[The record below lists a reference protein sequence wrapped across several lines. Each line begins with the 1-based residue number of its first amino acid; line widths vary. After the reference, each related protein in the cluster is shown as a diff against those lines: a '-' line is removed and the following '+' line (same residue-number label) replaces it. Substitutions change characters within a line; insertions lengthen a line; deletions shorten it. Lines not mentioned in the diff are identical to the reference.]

1 MSCILQARQYGRERH
16 WPGGTCSRR
25 LFLSSVM
32 SLPRPSSVYDLD
44 RRIFQLETELAYLR
58 QRRNAYAP
66 VFALPDEI
74 LVKIFKHMQFGAGS
88 STLDLATHDW
98 TWYKVTAVCAHFRSL
113 ATRTPMLWAVLD
125 CRRITPAW
133 ASLCVERSRDT
144 PLRIKDSRTNGLD
157 LLPRACV
164 AEVGRG
170 PGIQRA
176 LDRPASDLQVLQLED
191 AWATVLIMP
200 SFLGG
205 QGLVLVHLRL
215 CGEAVTL
222 IRAPPMSLLRHL
234 ELTRIY
240 TDPSLRALRQLF
252 EGTPSLEVLSLNT
265 THLSYSRDPADPAEV
280 IAVSSRVTLPRLQT
294 LLIHHTVAE
303 ASALLRLLPPPA
315 MHLHIRIVDETKSVL
330 LNRNHLLVHEAY
342 LEFVRRLPNPSR
354 AGLAAGHIRLGGKNN
369 PIQFGQ
375 LHNLAQLFAGEYPG
389 TVAFL
394 AVEYIRG
401 SPSTHP
407 ILAAVETLTC
417 TRAGSLLS
425 TAHSLPNVCTVMLK
439 GWCSADEL
447 NPGPLEWFRKQAV
460 RHVSFQHCDE
470 ELQSLYATL
479 RDEGLVLEAEWVD

>member
-1 MSCILQARQYGRERH
+1 
-16 WPGGTCSRR
+16 
-25 LFLSSVM
+25 M
-32 SLPRPSSVYDLD
+32 SLPPTSTVHDLD
-44 RRIFQLETELAYLR
+44 RRIFELETELAYLR

-66 VFALPDEI
+66 VFALPDEL

-125 CRRITPAW
+125 CRRITPEW

-144 PLRIKDSRTNGLD
+144 PLCIKDSRTHGLD

-176 LDRPASDLQVLQLED
+176 LDRPASNLQVFQLED

-222 IRAPPMSLLRHL
+222 IQAPPMFLLRHL
-234 ELTRIY
+234 ELTRIH

-252 EGTPSLEVLSLNT
+252 EGTPNLEVLYLNNI
-265 THLSYSRDPADPAEV
+265 HLSYSRDPADPAEV
-280 IAVSSRVTLPRLQT
+280 IAVSSRVTLPRLKT

-315 MHLHIRIVDETKSVL
+315 MHLHIRIVDDTKSVP

-342 LEFVRRLPNPSR
+342 LEFVRRLPDPSR

-369 PIQFGQ
+369 PIQLGSCTISASWLPASIPAPSPFSRWSTSEEIQ
-375 LHNLAQLFAGEYPG
+375 AHTPSWRPSRPLHAHAPALC
-389 TVAFL
+389 
-394 AVEYIRG
+394 
-401 SPSTHP
+401 STP
-407 ILAAVETLTC
+407 RTLCPTWA
-417 TRAGSLLS
+417 R
-425 TAHSLPNVCTVMLK
+425 
-439 GWCSADEL
+439 
-447 NPGPLEWFRKQAV
+447 
-460 RHVSFQHCDE
+460 
-470 ELQSLYATL
+470 
-479 RDEGLVLEAEWVD
+479 

>member
-1 MSCILQARQYGRERH
+1 MSF
-16 WPGGTCSRR
+16 PPT
-25 LFLSSVM
+25 SSVH
-32 SLPRPSSVYDLD
+32 DLD
-44 RRIFQLETELAYLR
+44 RRIFELETELAYLR

-66 VFALPDEI
+66 VLALPDEL

-88 STLDLATHDW
+88 STLDLETHDW
-98 TWYKVTAVCAHFRSL
+98 TWYKVTAVCAQFRSL
-113 ATRTPMLWAVLD
+113 ATRTSMLWAVLD

-144 PLRIKDSRTNGLD
+144 PPCIKDNRPHGLD
-157 LLPRACV
+157 LLPRARV

-170 PGIQRA
+170 PGTQRA
-176 LDRPASDLQVLQLED
+176 LDGPASHLQVLWLED
-191 AWATVLIMP
+191 AWDRVLITP

-205 QGLVLVHLRL
+205 QGQGLVLEHLRL
-215 CGEAVTL
+215 CGESVTL
-222 IRAPPMSLLRHL
+222 AGAPPMPRLRHL
-234 ELTRIY
+234 ELTRIH
-240 TDPSLRALRQLF
+240 TDPGLRALRQLF
-252 EGTPSLEVLSLNT
+252 ESTPNLEVLCMNTVDLSHSL
-265 THLSYSRDPADPAEV
+265 DPVDPAEV
-280 IAVSSRVTLPRLQT
+280 IAVSSRVTLPRLRT

-330 LNRNHLLVHEAY
+330 LNRNHLLVYEAC
-342 LEFVRRLPNPSR
+342 LEFVRRLPDPSR

-375 LHNLAQLFAGEYPG
+375 LHALAQLVAGEYPG
-389 TVAFL
+389 TIAFL

-407 ILAAVETLTC
+407 ILVAVETVIC
-417 TRAGSLLS
+417 TRAPSLLGI
-425 TAHSLPNVCTVMLK
+425 AHSLPNVCTVMLK
-439 GWCSADEL
+439 GWSRPDAL
-447 NPGPLEWFRKQAV
+447 NPGPLEWFRKQAEAI

-470 ELQSLYATL
+470 ELRPLCTAL

>member
-1 MSCILQARQYGRERH
+1 MSF
-16 WPGGTCSRR
+16 PPT
-25 LFLSSVM
+25 SSV
-32 SLPRPSSVYDLD
+32 RDLD
-44 RRIFQLETELAYLR
+44 RRIFELETELAYLR

-66 VFALPDEI
+66 VFALPDEL

-98 TWYKVTAVCAHFRSL
+98 TWYKVTAVCARFHSL
-113 ATRTPMLWAVLD
+113 ATRTSMLWTVLD

-144 PLRIKDSRTNGLD
+144 PLCIKDSRTHGLD

-170 PGIQRA
+170 PNTQRA
-176 LDRPASDLQVLQLED
+176 LDRPASNLQVFQLED

-234 ELTRIY
+234 ELTRIH

-252 EGTPSLEVLSLNT
+252 EGTPNLEVLYLNNI
-265 THLSYSRDPADPAEV
+265 HLSYSRDPADPAEV
-280 IAVSSRVTLPRLQT
+280 VAVSSRVTLPRLQT

-330 LNRNHLLVHEAY
+330 LNRNHLLVYEAY
-342 LEFVRRLPNPSR
+342 LEFVRRLPDPSR

-375 LHNLAQLFAGEYPG
+375 LHDLGQLAAGEYPG
-389 TVAFL
+389 TAAFL
-394 AVEYIRG
+394 AVEYIG
-401 SPSTHP
+401 GTHP
-407 ILAAVETLTC
+407 ILAAVESLTC
-417 TRAGSLLS
+417 TRAGSLLD

-470 ELQSLYATL
+470 ELRPLCTAL